1 MANGL
6 KVNIP
11 ELQKRALTPDAATQL
26 GK

>member
-1 MANGL
+1 MANGV

-11 ELQKRALTPDAATQL
+11 ELQKRALPPDPSQP